1 LFIYASKS
9 FSVYSK
15 IFHYLTEKSRITE
28 SEKIPD
34 RVRRFYNNQEIVGG
48 DVYHHIKFCLQ
59 DKLELVV
66 QVSAFIV
73 IW

>member
-1 LFIYASKS
+1 MG
-9 FSVYSK
+9 
-15 IFHYLTEKSRITE
+15 ESRITE
-28 SEKIPD
+28 PEKIPD
-34 RVRRFYNNQEIVGG
+34 RVRRSCNNRKIIGS

>member
-1 LFIYASKS
+1 MQHPSVAGASK
-9 FSVYSK
+9 
-15 IFHYLTEKSRITE
+15 
-28 SEKIPD
+28 KIPD
-34 RVRRFYNNQEIVGG
+34 RVRRFCSYTGIRGG

-73 IW
+73 I